1 MPKIEELPN
10 MKFPR
15 SNANSTILPYG
26 EIFINGGEAYNDQEF
41 SIFIPEIY
49 NLDSQTS
56 RTLSE
61 AYFRRNYHSNSI
73 LLPNGTILVSAGDA
87 WNSEIFYPPYL
98 FTKNWVTNI
107 VLADRPK
114 IINFNDEVNRGKSL
128 IEIEEVVDDD
138 IYWSNHSCA
147 SF

>member
-1 MPKIEELPN
+1 MEQ
-10 MKFPR
+10 FW
-15 SNANSTILPYG
+15 
-26 EIFINGGEAYNDQEF
+26 
-41 SIFIPEIY
+41 
-49 NLDSQTS
+49 
-56 RTLSE
+56 
-61 AYFRRNYHSNSI
+61 FR
-73 LLPNGTILVSAGDA
+73 LVMR
-87 WNSEIFYPPYL
+87 NSEIFYPPYL

-107 VLADRPK
+107 VLADEPK